1 MRFSTKQQIWGLI
14 GWLGI
19 TFIAAAVGAA
29 ATVDAPSF
37 YQALNL
43 PSWAPASSV
52 FAPVWTLL
60 YLMMGIAAWLV
71 WRQAGF
77 NNARTALTLYIMQ
90 LIFNALWSWTFFAWH
105 QGSFSFMV
113 IVFLWLLVAATLYQ
127 FWKINRSAGVLL
139 MPYLLWLTYAGA
151 LNLVVWQMNP
161 SLLGN

>member
-1 MRFSTKQQIWGLI
+1 MHFSTKQQIWGLI

-90 LIFNALWSWTFFAWH
+90 LIFNALWSWTFFTWH

>member
-1 MRFSTKQQIWGLI
+1 MHFSTKQQIWGLI

-37 YQALNL
+37 YQTLNL

-90 LIFNALWSWTFFAWH
+90 LIFNALWSWTFFTWH

>member
-1 MRFSTKQQIWGLI
+1 MHFSTKQQIGGLI
-14 GWLGI
+14 AWLGI
-19 TFIAAAVGAA
+19 TFIAAALGAA
-29 ATVDAPSF
+29 ATANAPSF

-52 FAPVWTLL
+52 FAPVWSIL
-60 YLMMGIAAWLV
+60 YVMMGIAAWLV

-77 NNARTALTLYIMQ
+77 ANARTALTLYIIQ
-90 LIFNALWSWTFFAWH
+90 LIFNALWSWAFFAWH
-105 QGSFSFMV
+105 QGSFALMV

-127 FWKINRSAGVLL
+127 FWKINRWAGGLL
-139 MPYLLWLTYAGA
+139 IPYLLWITYAGV

>member
-90 LIFNALWSWTFFAWH
+90 LIFNALWSWTFFTWH

>member
-1 MRFSTKQQIWGLI
+1 MHFSTKQQIWGLI

-71 WRQAGF
+71 WR
-77 NNARTALTLYIMQ
+77 
-90 LIFNALWSWTFFAWH
+90 
-105 QGSFSFMV
+105 
-113 IVFLWLLVAATLYQ
+113 
-127 FWKINRSAGVLL
+127 
-139 MPYLLWLTYAGA
+139 
-151 LNLVVWQMNP
+151 
-161 SLLGN
+161 